1 MLTGCSSEEDKE
13 QYLQPEGLD
22 PLRVTLIV
30 PEETKMDET
39 VSAEN
44 ETFPGE
50 SEAGS
55 LVPEAEATGGEEESS
70 MTVRR
75 GAEVYN
81 HPSEEG
87 SEIGTV
93 RRGERVSAIGPVE
106 TGNWY
111 MIEYNGRVAYVEAD
125 VLGMQEAAPAAGAT
139 IPRESAAS
147 PSPAPSRTPGTAVS
161 PGQTSP
167 SHGQSTTPTPGRPAQ
182 ESAATAS
189 PGPTSGPTAPPSPS
203 PGQPTATPPPAETEA
218 PKPTVMPAPTKTPEP
233 GQSTSDPTET
243 PPPGPTQEPEQ
254 PPTPTGAPSVSD
266 NDPGTAY
273 NAAQ

>member
-93 RRGERVSAIGPVE
+93 RRGKEFRLSAPWKRE
-106 TGNWY
+106 TG
-111 MIEYNGRVAYVEAD
+111 
-125 VLGMQEAAPAAGAT
+125 T
-139 IPRESAAS
+139 
-147 PSPAPSRTPGTAVS
+147 
-161 PGQTSP
+161 
-167 SHGQSTTPTPGRPAQ
+167 
-182 ESAATAS
+182 
-189 PGPTSGPTAPPSPS
+189 
-203 PGQPTATPPPAETEA
+203 
-218 PKPTVMPAPTKTPEP
+218 
-233 GQSTSDPTET
+233 
-243 PPPGPTQEPEQ
+243 
-254 PPTPTGAPSVSD
+254 
-266 NDPGTAY
+266 
-273 NAAQ
+273 